1 MEMQQVLGTFSY
13 FSSCYVATFF
23 CIYFIFFGA
32 KVLNMIL
39 LLLVQVVRFLFGQ
52 FATDLAKLL
61 PWDF

>member
-1 MEMQQVLGTFSY
+1 MEMRQVLATFSY
-13 FSSCYVATFF
+13 FSSFHVAFFFSFLFF
-23 CIYFIFFGA
+23 CFGA

-52 FATDLAKLL
+52 LATDLAKLL

>member
-1 MEMQQVLGTFSY
+1 
-13 FSSCYVATFF
+13 
-23 CIYFIFFGA
+23 
-32 KVLNMIL
+32 MIL